1 MKLRSSVLFYIEIK
15 LFWCDCVTF
24 PEESEILWRSEMFHL
39 LKNFNKSYNI
49 KISFNQLWLKI
60 AFLNPP
66 KEFPQR
72 EEFLKIITHGKL
84 QKDRYRLYY

>member
-15 LFWCDCVTF
+15 LFWCDCVAF

-66 KEFPQR
+66 KIFHR
-72 EEFLKIITHGKL
+72 ERNFKKITHGKL
-84 QKDRYRLYY
+84 QKK